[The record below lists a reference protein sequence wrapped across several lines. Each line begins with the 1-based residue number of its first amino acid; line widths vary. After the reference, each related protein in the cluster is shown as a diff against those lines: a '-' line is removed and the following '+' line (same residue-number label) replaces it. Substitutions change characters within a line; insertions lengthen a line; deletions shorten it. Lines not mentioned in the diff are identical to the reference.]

1 MLMIVTV
8 IDALGDYQKPLF
20 SVIWLRPFQQRIRDA
35 EMIGKEVLNP
45 AQPLT
50 SSGNVQFLQ
59 DTSMQEHS
67 PEGLHFSKHAGTVIL
82 SSES

>member
-8 IDALGDYQKPLF
+8 IDTLGDYQKPLF
-20 SVIWLRPFQQRIRDA
+20 FSHLIETIPAAHQGCRDDLQ
-35 EMIGKEVLNP
+35 GSLNP

-59 DTSMQEHS
+59 DTSMQERS